1 MVGHFRSAMS
11 IALLPARFGIAA
23 MCRAVESAGRLRR
36 PGMTLAGDKSRRKG
50 PMISSNAIFQ
60 SLFEPSVFLYFDD
73 MTPIAGEMFDR
84 QLGRFNALEG
94 L

>member
-1 MVGHFRSAMS
+1 
-11 IALLPARFGIAA
+11 
-23 MCRAVESAGRLRR
+23 
-36 PGMTLAGDKSRRKG
+36 
-50 PMISSNAIFQ
+50 MISSNAIFQ
-60 SLFEPSVFLYFDD
+60 SLVEPSVFLYFDD